1 MVNYN
6 AAEDPTLSA
15 QKCMESI
22 WRDLDNDSKFS
33 SRIFPTVDDANAWV
47 ASQSGKLN
55 ILVTGSLHLVGAMM
69 NILEVDVA

>member
-15 QKCMESI
+15 QKSMESI
-22 WRDLDNDSKFS
+22 WRNMDRDSKFT
-33 SRIFPTVDDANAWV
+33 SRVFSTVDDANDWV

-69 NILEVDVA
+69 NILKVDVA